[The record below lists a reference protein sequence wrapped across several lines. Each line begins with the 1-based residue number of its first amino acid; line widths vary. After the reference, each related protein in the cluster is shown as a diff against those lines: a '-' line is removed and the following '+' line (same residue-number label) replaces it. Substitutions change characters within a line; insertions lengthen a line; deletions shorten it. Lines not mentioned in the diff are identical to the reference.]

1 MRLIFNELYIFS
13 TEEKAARKIAFI
25 DGINVITSSQKNGT
39 DRGKSVI
46 MRSLY
51 HTLGADARFD
61 AKWNV
66 KDKIFILK
74 FSIDSTQYFMYR
86 AADMFKFFDANKKLL
101 FATTSRHELATQL
114 SKYTNFS
121 VELPNRDNK
130 LEVTSPAFNY
140 LLFFLD
146 QDHYDNT
153 KFSSFSNLGQYQDY
167 KENVLYYHLGV
178 YDPNYFEFIRQKEQ
192 LSDKKSSKEKRNSLL
207 SEMKDDIQQKIGGRS
222 FAANLEILNSE
233 ISLHRNKYTDLLT
246 SLNKCAD
253 KLCTLRNQQIEA
265 ETSLSELSKMSQ
277 KTEKEIVRLREH
289 RCPECNSILQET
301 LMLQSK
307 RYNLIE
313 DIVLLKN
320 SLQHTLLD
328 IERKISDQEKRYTAL
343 SAELAILEEKMKIN
357 TIQVKDFL
365 KYKGF
370 CEIRDSIIIEQ
381 VQLNDDISKIKALLA
396 GVQKRLLQ
404 YRDKKASVNQQYCAL
419 LTSAR
424 TKFGLNEIDPDSFKS
439 ITKNFSASGSNKPI
453 ATVVWYLT
461 LIKLRKEFNPYAI
474 DFPVVF
480 DSPNNTETDDIKRH
494 QLLQYIL
501 DELDPS
507 GQLILSSIGFEID
520 SFKSQTPINLIT
532 LKNQKYQLLRKSTF
546 DRYYPLLCE
555 LCDAE

>member
-13 TEEKAARKIAFI
+13 TEEKAARKITFI
-25 DGINVITSSQKNGT
+25 DGINVITSSQKDGT

-101 FATTSRHELATQL
+101 FATTSRHELAIQL

-130 LEVTSPAFNY
+130 LEVTPPAFNY

-167 KENVLYYHLGV
+167 KEYVLYYHLGV
-178 YDPNYFEFIRQKEQ
+178 YDSNYFESVRQKEQ
-192 LSDKKSSKEKRNSLL
+192 LSDKKTSKEKRNLLL

-222 FAANLEILNSE
+222 FPENLEILNSE
-233 ISLHRNKYTDLLT
+233 IALHRDKYTDLLT

-253 KLCTLRNQQIEA
+253 KLSALRNQQIEA

-277 KTEKEIVRLREH
+277 KTEKEIVRLRDH

-328 IERKISDQEKRYTAL
+328 IQKQISDQEKRYTAL
-343 SAELAILEEKMKIN
+343 LAELAILEEKMKIN
-357 TIQVKDFL
+357 TIQVKDIL
-365 KYKGF
+365 RYKGF

-381 VQLNDDISKIKALLA
+381 VQLNDDISEIKAFLA
-396 GVQKRLLQ
+396 DVQKRLRQ
-404 YRDKKASVNQQYCAL
+404 YRDKKFSVNQQYYAL

-461 LIKLRKEFNPYAI
+461 LIRLRKEFNPYAI

-480 DSPNNTETDDIKRH
+480 DSPNNAETDDIKRH
-494 QLLQYIL
+494 HLLQYIL
-501 DELDPS
+501 DELDSS
-507 GQLILSSIGFEID
+507 GQLILSSIGFEVD

-532 LKNQKYQLLRKSTF
+532 LKNKKYQLLNKSTF
-546 DRYYPLLCE
+546 NRYYLLLCE